1 MALNLAHELINR
13 AESGERLNAA
23 DRRHCVEYYTAMH
36 PDKSNREM
44 AEMFQVTERVIRGD
58 KELLREQRAIHLKKD
73 LAKDLGLVIADI
85 AMDFER
91 QVLDIEKS
99 KAKAKLGSRSY
110 LDHCKA
116 VLEMR
121 LSTVKAFQDIGYLPK
136 NLGNMTVEKFEYK
149 ATVSKDGAVNT
160 RPVDMF
166 DSDKNASDIP
176 DAEFTDIQKQA
187 ALMEAKPDVKNES
200 PRSSVYADFT
210 GDASEDGLEAGGV
223 NTPASTP
230 VAV

>member
-1 MALNLAHELINR
+1 MALSFAEKMLAR
-13 AESGERLNAA
+13 ANAGERLKATE
-23 DRRHCVEYYTAMH
+23 RRHVIEYFSATH

-44 AEMFQVTERVIRGD
+44 AELFQVSERVIRLD
-58 KELLREQRAIHLKKD
+58 KELYREQKALFLKKD
-73 LAKDLGLVIADI
+73 LQKDLALVIADI

-99 KAKAKLGSRSY
+99 KAKAKLGSLPY
-110 LDHCKA
+110 LAHCKS

-121 LSTVKAFQDIGYLPK
+121 LNMVKAFQDIGYLPK

-166 DSDKNASDIP
+166 DSDNNASGIP
-176 DAEFTDIQKQA
+176 DAEFTDLQKPALLEA
-187 ALMEAKPDVKNES
+187 APDVENQS
-200 PRSSVYADFT
+200 PTSAVHANVEDDAGAD
-210 GDASEDGLEAGGV
+210 EAGSSGIGA
-223 NTPASTP
+223 PPSAP
-230 VAV
+230 VTA